1 MTPQSHY
8 RCWVEIDLES
18 LRQNVSAIRRRIGS
32 QAGLVAVVKADAYGH
47 GLPQVARVLME
58 LGVDGFAVADL
69 TEALAIRHLGGNGWP
84 ILLFGSALPFEIPK
98 IIEQQIIPTISTV
111 EEANQFEAAAAAAN
125 QQIDV
130 QIEIDT
136 GMGRVGF
143 WHEDAPAAIR
153 QVASLPH
160 LRIRGVYTHF
170 PSADENRSETIREF
184 NLYQDII
191 SRLRQGEIEVGA
203 CHAANSAA
211 LLSLPETVLD
221 LVRPGLILY
230 GIQPPANPAAGGPR
244 HGDFSPV
251 LSFKA
256 RVAFVKNVTPG
267 RTISYGQTFIAPS
280 PMTIATVAAGY
291 GDGFSRNLSNH
302 AQVLVNG
309 RRCPVVGRVT
319 MDQIM
324 VDITGLGDTAVGDE
338 VVFIGRQGNEEITA
352 LEVARWANT
361 IPWEVLCGITKSA
374 RVRRVYR
381 GLHAA

>member
-1 MTPQSHY
+1 M
-8 RCWVEIDLES
+8 
-18 LRQNVSAIRRRIGS
+18 
-32 QAGLVAVVKADAYGH
+32 
-47 GLPQVARVLME
+47 
-58 LGVDGFAVADL
+58 
-69 TEALAIRHLGGNGWP
+69 
-84 ILLFGSALPFEIPK
+84 
-98 IIEQQIIPTISTV
+98 
-111 EEANQFEAAAAAAN
+111 
-125 QQIDV
+125 
-130 QIEIDT
+130 
-136 GMGRVGF
+136 
-143 WHEDAPAAIR
+143 
-153 QVASLPH
+153 
-160 LRIRGVYTHF
+160 
-170 PSADENRSETIREF
+170 
-184 NLYQDII
+184 
-191 SRLRQGEIEVGA
+191 
-203 CHAANSAA
+203 
-211 LLSLPETVLD
+211 PETVLD